1 MRTDLHL
8 HSIASDG
15 ELDPVTLLERAAACG
30 IVRLSITDH
39 DTLAAYR
46 WHDGAAHQTAR
57 RLGLELVVGI
67 ELDATMEG
75 REVHLLGYALD
86 MGERVLAEHLSA
98 VRQARRDRAL
108 RELALVNERLGAGT
122 LREEQIFA
130 DGRDMPMRP
139 HFIRPL
145 VAQGRF
151 GSYGEGSTW
160 FRANAPAGHVP
171 KPEIARAIA
180 MVHGAGGWA
189 VLAHPGYYWS
199 EGLPILDRLTALR
212 AVGLDGVEAD
222 YPYASSSPE
231 VFPGGAADRFTA
243 ELRPLAEALG
253 LRLTRGSDSHF
264 GADFTRVYGP
274 PR

>member
-1 MRTDLHL
+1 MPADLHL

-46 WHDGAAHQTAR
+46 WRDGAVHLAAR

-86 MGERVLAEHLSA
+86 TEEPLLAEHLSA
-98 VRQARRDRAL
+98 VRQARCERAR
-108 RELALVNERLGAGT
+108 RELALVNELLGAHT
-122 LREEQIFA
+122 LREEQIFVE
-130 DGRDMPMRP
+130 GRDMPMRP

-151 GSYGEGSTW
+151 GSYGESRAW
-160 FRANAPAGHVP
+160 FRENAPPGRVP
-171 KPEIARAIA
+171 KPEVARAIA
-180 MVHGAGGWA
+180 MIHGAGGWA
-189 VLAHPGYYWS
+189 VLAHPGYYWR
-199 EGLPILDRLTALR
+199 EGLPILDRLAELR
-212 AVGLDGVEAD
+212 AAGLDGVEAE

-231 VFPGGAADRFTA
+231 VFPNGAADRFTA
-243 ELRPLAEALG
+243 ELRPLSEALG

-264 GADFTRVYGP
+264 AADFDRVYGP